1 MSKTLYPLVITDS
14 QIPEVVREMVR
25 LREQD
30 VDDFTNLS
38 QVFLGG
44 RTGVRVPSSPS
55 DVLATDNVGDVVND
69 DTYEYKL
76 VQITGGALWDRRTL
90 DVAW

>member
-1 MSKTLYPLVITDS
+1 MTKTLYPLITNDT
-14 QIPEVVREMVR
+14 QIPEIVREMVR

-30 VDDFTNLS
+30 VADFTNLP

-44 RTGVRVPSSPS
+44 RTGVRIPSSPS

-76 VQITGGALWDRRTL
+76 VQTTGGALWDRRTL
-90 DVAW
+90 DVGW